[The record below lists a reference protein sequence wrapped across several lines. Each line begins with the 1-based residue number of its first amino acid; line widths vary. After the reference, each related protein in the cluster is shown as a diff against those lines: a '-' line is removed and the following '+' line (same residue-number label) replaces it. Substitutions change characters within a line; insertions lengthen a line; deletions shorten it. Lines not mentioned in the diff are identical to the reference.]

1 MFFEIKEKRIEVV
14 IKRSVR
20 SRRLRLSVHLGGE
33 VVMSAPV
40 SMSDARLE
48 REAARFLSQKGDW
61 VLRAVQKL
69 KDHMAATPKRS
80 KKEIQKEYEG
90 NKGKARN
97 LVIER
102 LKHFNTFYGFKI
114 GNISIRNQKSR
125 WGSCS
130 RKGNLNFNY
139 RIALL
144 PPQLSDY
151 IIVHELCHIG
161 QLNHSTKFWDLV
173 AKTIPEHKK
182 LRKELKG
189 DFSLL

>member
-1 MFFEIKEKRIEVV
+1 MLFEIQEKRVEVT
-14 IKRSVR
+14 IKRSMR
-20 SRRLRLSVHLGGE
+20 SRRLRLSVHPGGE
-33 VVMSAPV
+33 VVITAPA

-48 REAARFLSQKGDW
+48 REASRFLSQKGEW
-61 VLRAVQKL
+61 VLRAVRKL
-69 KDHMAATPKRS
+69 KNHKAATPKRS
-80 KKEIQKEYEG
+80 VAEIRKEYAA
-90 NKGKARN
+90 NKKKAKD
-97 LVIER
+97 LVVER

-144 PPQLSDY
+144 PLHLSDY

-161 QLNHSTKFWDLV
+161 QLNHSSKFWDLV

-182 LRKELKG
+182 LRRELKG

>member
-33 VVMSAPV
+33 VVMSAPS

-48 REAARFLSQKGDW
+48 REATRFLSQKGEW
-61 VLRAVQKL
+61 VLRAIEKL
-69 KDHMAATPKRS
+69 KNHKAATPKRS
-80 KKEIQKEYEG
+80 MKEIQKEYEG
-90 NKGKARN
+90 NKGKARS

-102 LKHFNTFYGFKI
+102 LKHFNVFYGFKI

-144 PPQLSDY
+144 PPHLSDY

-161 QLNHSTKFWDLV
+161 QLNHSSKFWDLV